1 MKSLTQLQLSARRD
15 IMFQLKKIKLNY
27 TEIIVFGT
35 FAIILFGG
43 MLLSL
48 PVSSREGISTP
59 FLDSLFTAA
68 SAFCVTGLVVYDT
81 YTHWSMFGQ
90 TVILLLI
97 QIGGLGFMTVIT
109 LFSLFLRR
117 KIGLKERRLLMES
130 ANTFKIGGIVL
141 LVKKIIIRTFIFE
154 SIGAFVLTL
163 NFYSRMGLKEGLYNG
178 IFHSVSAFCN
188 AGFDLMGKYGQNSSL
203 THFYD
208 NPAVNITIMSLI
220 VIGGLGFVVW
230 DDISLNRLDFKKY
243 QLHSKLVLVATSVLI
258 FGGAFVFFI
267 IERNYSMLGMNI
279 SEKILASLFQSVTTR
294 TAGFNTINLNTMSE
308 GGTLLTIILMIIGG
322 SPGSTAGGIKTTT
335 FVVLLLGA
343 LSNAKQS
350 SEISAFKRRLE
361 SDALKK
367 ASAITVIY
375 ITTALTAVMLICS
388 IQNFSLT
395 EVMFEVF
402 SALGTVGL
410 TLGITPNLSMVP
422 KIIITLLMYGGKVGV
437 LSVAVVLAERKE
449 PSLLSRP
456 LGKIII
462 G

>member
-1 MKSLTQLQLSARRD
+1 
-15 IMFQLKKIKLNY
+15 MFSIKKIKLNY

-35 FAIILFGG
+35 FALVFLGG
-43 MLLSL
+43 LLLSL
-48 PVSSREGISTP
+48 PVSSKEGMSTP
-59 FLDSLFTAA
+59 FVDSLFTAA
-68 SAFCVTGLVVYDT
+68 SALCVTGLVIYDT
-81 YTHWSMFGQ
+81 YTHWSLFGQ

-117 KIGLKERRLLMES
+117 RIGLKERRLLMES
-130 ANTFKIGGIVL
+130 ANTLKIGGIVL

-154 SIGAFVLTL
+154 SIGAVMLTM
-163 NFYSRMGLKEGLYNG
+163 NFYNQMGFKEGLFNG

-188 AGFDLMGKYGQNSSL
+188 AGFDLMGKYGQNTSL

-208 NPAVNITIMSLI
+208 NPAVNLTIMSLI
-220 VIGGLGFVVW
+220 IIGGIGFVVW
-230 DDISLNRLDFKKY
+230 DDVAKKHLDFNQY
-243 QLHSKLVLVATSVLI
+243 LLHTKLVVISTAVLI
-258 FGGAFVFFI
+258 FGSALLFLI
-267 IERNYSMLGMNI
+267 IERNQSMIGLSFG
-279 SEKILASLFQSVTTR
+279 EKIMAALFQSVTAR
-294 TAGFNTINLNTMSE
+294 TAGFNTVNMTELSE
-308 GGTLLTIILMIIGG
+308 GGTLLTILLMIIGG

-335 FVVLLLGA
+335 FVVLLVGA

-375 ITTALTAVMLICS
+375 MTTALTAVMIICS
-388 IQNFSLT
+388 IQSFSLT

-410 TLGITPNLSMVP
+410 SMGITSNLSNVP
-422 KIIITLLMYGGKVGV
+422 KILIILLMYGGKVGV
-437 LSVAVVLAERKE
+437 LSVAMVLAERKE
-449 PSLLSRP
+449 PAPLSRP
-456 LGKIII
+456 LEKIII

>member
-1 MKSLTQLQLSARRD
+1 
-15 IMFQLKKIKLNY
+15 MFAIKKIKLNY

-35 FAIILFGG
+35 FAIIFMGG
-43 MLLSL
+43 LLLSL
-48 PVSSREGISTP
+48 PISSREGIPTP
-59 FLDSLFTAA
+59 FSDSLFTAA
-68 SAFCVTGLVVYDT
+68 SAFCVTGLVIYDT
-81 YTHWSMFGQ
+81 YTHWSLFGQ

-117 KIGLKERRLLMES
+117 RIGLKERRLLMES
-130 ANTFKIGGIVL
+130 ANTMKLGGIVL
-141 LVKKIIIRTFIFE
+141 LVKKIIIRTAIFE
-154 SIGAFVLTL
+154 SIGAAVLTL
-163 NFYSRMGLKEGLYNG
+163 SFYRQMGFKEGLYNG

-208 NPAVNITIMSLI
+208 NPAVNFTVMALI
-220 VIGGLGFVVW
+220 VVGGLGFVVW
-230 DDISLNRLDFKKY
+230 DDIANKKLDYKHY
-243 QLHSKLVLVATSVLI
+243 HLHTKLVLTATLILI
-258 FGGAFVFFI
+258 FGSAILFFI
-267 IERNYSMLGMNI
+267 VERESGMAGLSLGQRLMASM
-279 SEKILASLFQSVTTR
+279 FQSVTSR
-294 TAGFNTINLNTMSE
+294 TAGFNTISQNGLSE

-335 FVVLLLGA
+335 FAVLLIGA

-350 SEISAFKRRLE
+350 TEISAFKKRLE

-367 ASAITVIY
+367 ASAITIIY
-375 ITTALTAVMLICS
+375 MFAAISAVFLICS
-388 IQNFSLT
+388 MQNFTLT

-410 TLGITPNLSMVP
+410 SLGITSNLSLISKALIM
-422 KIIITLLMYGGKVGV
+422 LLMYGGKVGV
-437 LSVAVVLAERKE
+437 LSVAMVLAERKE
-449 PSLLSRP
+449 PAPLSRP
-456 LGKIII
+456 LEKIII